1 MKEQNAER
9 LSEYEKAQ
17 IEFAKGKAEFL
28 QGCGGCL
35 MIPIIIIIL
44 LCIVILIGL
53 IASPFMDYLNSAVF
67 FLVRKF
73 YMLRCLFGTLY
84 VDMRCFGVSCFF
96 SKHKIP
102 HPNQWGI
109 LKPQRNTVYSRKTS
123 E

>member
-44 LCIVILIGL
+44 LCIVILIG
-53 IASPFMDYLNSAVF
+53 
-67 FLVRKF
+67 
-73 YMLRCLFGTLY
+73 
-84 VDMRCFGVSCFF
+84 
-96 SKHKIP
+96 
-102 HPNQWGI
+102 
-109 LKPQRNTVYSRKTS
+109 PQIRN
-123 E
+123 

>member
-53 IASPFMDYLNSAVF
+53 IASPLWINQKFNSNLNNMA
-67 FLVRKF
+67 L
-73 YMLRCLFGTLY
+73 
-84 VDMRCFGVSCFF
+84 
-96 SKHKIP
+96 
-102 HPNQWGI
+102 
-109 LKPQRNTVYSRKTS
+109 
-123 E
+123 

>member
-44 LCIVILIGL
+44 LCI
-53 IASPFMDYLNSAVF
+53 
-67 FLVRKF
+67 
-73 YMLRCLFGTLY
+73 
-84 VDMRCFGVSCFF
+84 
-96 SKHKIP
+96 
-102 HPNQWGI
+102 
-109 LKPQRNTVYSRKTS
+109 PQIRN
-123 E
+123 

>member
-1 MKEQNAER
+1 MKR
-9 LSEYEKAQ
+9 
-17 IEFAKGKAEFL
+17 IT
-28 QGCGGCL
+28 
-35 MIPIIIIIL
+35 IIL
-44 LCIVILIGL
+44 FSLILTLPIAAQKKTLELGIYGGLQTYTKIGNPYENSFSSGFG
-53 IASPFMDYLNSAVF
+53 IGFISKYYLNSAVF

>member
-1 MKEQNAER
+1 MFAVVHNTKAKYKVKLAYTVVMKEQNAER

-53 IASPFMDYLNSAVF
+53 IASPFMD
-67 FLVRKF
+67 
-73 YMLRCLFGTLY
+73 
-84 VDMRCFGVSCFF
+84 
-96 SKHKIP
+96 
-102 HPNQWGI
+102 
-109 LKPQRNTVYSRKTS
+109 
-123 E
+123 

>member
-53 IASPFMDYLNSAVF
+53 IASPFMGALCCAETTKASAGGNECPFRRTPEAQPGEGRV
-67 FLVRKF
+67 
-73 YMLRCLFGTLY
+73 
-84 VDMRCFGVSCFF
+84 
-96 SKHKIP
+96 
-102 HPNQWGI
+102 
-109 LKPQRNTVYSRKTS
+109 